1 MNRQTSAATKER
13 HPVFRTYGWKAHRQ
27 RQILEAAFDEF
38 AANGYAAARLDDIAK
53 RARIAKGTIYLYFK
67 NKALLFRAVVLSL
80 VHPVRERIT
89 PSLPPVSDSA
99 EATIRQLMSH
109 QYAGFVRNERARE
122 ILRLVIAESSRFP
135 ELSRSYHRE
144 VIEPEIRALRRFVQL
159 GIASGNFRK
168 TTIADFPQL
177 MVAPAVFGAVWILL
191 LGKRPTFNLDAYEQA
206 HLECVMRSLLDTDSP
221 KASHEKRPDDTGED
235 S

>member
-1 MNRQTSAATKER
+1 MNRKTSAAMKEK

-89 PSLPPVSDSA
+89 PSLPPVSESA
-99 EATIRQLMSH
+99 EATIRRLMSH
-109 QYAGFVRNERARE
+109 QYAVFVRNERARE
-122 ILRLVIAESSRFP
+122 ILRLVIAEGSRFP

-144 VIEPEIRALRRFVQL
+144 VIEPEIRALRHFVQS
-159 GIASGNFRK
+159 GIASGNFRM
-168 TTIADFPQL
+168 TTLADFPQL

-206 HLECVMRSLLDTDSP
+206 HVKYVMRSLLKTDSP
-221 KASHEKRPDDTGED
+221 KASRERRPDYTGEA